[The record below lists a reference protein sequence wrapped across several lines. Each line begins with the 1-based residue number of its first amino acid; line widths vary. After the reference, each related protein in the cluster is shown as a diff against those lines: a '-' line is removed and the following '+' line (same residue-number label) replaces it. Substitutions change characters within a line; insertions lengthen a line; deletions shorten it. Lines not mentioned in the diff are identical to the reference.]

1 MKREDLQEMAAALVL
16 GTLRGADRSRALAL
30 EQSEPEFK
38 RAVAG
43 IERSLAPLLDIL
55 DKEAPPSDQFAAI
68 EARIDHARATLP
80 GTFTMRAGSYD
91 WQPLAEGVD
100 AAMLWHNEKA
110 KRQSMLIR
118 MQPGA
123 HYKSHEHD
131 DDEECFVIEGDLV
144 FGELRLKAGDFHLA
158 PRGRTHPPAY
168 SPSGCLLYI
177 TAAAA

>member
-1 MKREDLQEMAAALVL
+1 MTQEEIQELAAGLVL
-16 GTLRGADRSRALAL
+16 GTLRGDERSRALML
-30 EQSEPEFK
+30 EQSEPEFM
-38 RAVAG
+38 RAVAAL
-43 IERSLAPLLDIL
+43 ERSLAPLLSVL
-55 DKEAPPSDQFAAI
+55 GEESPPADQFAAI
-68 EARIDHARATLP
+68 EARIDQARATLP

-110 KRQSMLIR
+110 KRRSMLIR

-144 FGELRLKAGDFHLA
+144 FGEVRLKAGDFHLA
-158 PRGRTHPPAY
+158 PRGRNHPPAY
-168 SPSGCLLYI
+168 SPSGCLLFI
-177 TAAAA
+177 TAAA